1 MKLHPVILFRKVT
14 TTIFAVLAP
23 LGVWGLGGIAFID
36 SAFIPMP
43 VPLDGIVFGYA
54 AQNHSKFLLYCFM
67 AALCS
72 ALGSLVPYYIGRAGG
87 ELFLL
92 KRIDRK
98 RYEQLRD
105 RFERQEFLAIMIPA
119 LLPPPTP
126 IKLFEIAAGVFE
138 MRPLAFTL
146 AIFIG
151 KFLQFLVC
159 ALLAI
164 FFGPTILRTLTELLH
179 EHVGYILGIGGIIV
193 VLLIVWV
200 VRKLFDRPKG
210 TRFPVEETSSDLPD
224 PDLVPE
230 E

>member
-1 MKLHPVILFRKVT
+1 M
-14 TTIFAVLAP
+14 LAALKP
-23 LGVWGLGGIAFID
+23 LGVWGIGALAVID
-36 SAFIPMP
+36 SSTIP
-43 VPLDGIVFGYA
+43 VPIDALLIDYVA
-54 AQNHSKFLLYCFM
+54 NDHKRFLLYCFM
-67 AALCS
+67 AALGS
-72 ALGSLVPYYIGRAGG
+72 AIGSLLPYYIGRAGG
-87 ELFLL
+87 EFFLL
-92 KRIDRK
+92 KRINRQ

-200 VRKLFDRPKG
+200 VRKLFDRPRG
-210 TRFPVEETSSDLPD
+210 TRFPVEEAASELPG